1 MSELIE
7 NTEDINILMKNYNKK
22 KKKYKTNK
30 TLSKY
35 EKTRILA
42 ERTSQIING
51 SVIYI
56 DNPEKYKNPYQ
67 IALKELEDK
76 KLPFIIKRPY
86 GNGFE
91 YWKLEDLI

>member
-1 MSELIE
+1 MSKLHE
-7 NTEDINILMKNYNKK
+7 NTEDINILMKNYDKNKK
-22 KKKYKTNK
+22 KFKTNK
-30 TLSKY
+30 ALSKY
-35 EKTRILA
+35 EKTRILS

-51 SVIYI
+51 SIIYI

-67 IALKELEDK
+67 IALKELEEK

>member
-7 NTEDINILMKNYNKK
+7 NSEDINILMKNYNKK

-30 TLSKY
+30 TLNKY

-56 DNPEKYKNPYQ
+56 DNPETYKNPYQ

-76 KLPFIIKRPY
+76 KIPFIIKRPY

>member
-1 MSELIE
+1 MSEFIE
-7 NTEDINILMKNYNKK
+7 NSEDINILMKNYNKK

-86 GNGFE
+86 GNAFE

>member
-1 MSELIE
+1 MEEIIE
-7 NTEDINILMKNYNKK
+7 NSEDINILMSNYKKK
-22 KKKYKTNK
+22 KKKYKTNP

-35 EKTRILA
+35 EKTRILS

-67 IALKELEDK
+67 IALKELESK
-76 KLPFIIKRPY
+76 KIPFIIKRPY
-86 GNGFE
+86 GNDFE
-91 YWKLEDLI
+91 YWKLEDLL